1 LTVSE
6 IFERVHN
13 HQCDGVCTHD
23 DLVEYFGFLSL
34 NGFREMQMYQ
44 LFSENAEKKH
54 IQDYYMKHY
63 NQFIKQKEESES
75 DFDSV
80 IPTDWLSHTRFDVDK
95 STKARGVKNAFE
107 LWKEWETESKAVY
120 QKAYSDLTE
129 IGEIAAAEKIKEL
142 VTGVDDE
149 LAMIDTYILSMRSI
163 DYDMVEI
170 YDMQD
175 TIERYYR
182 KKLKKIGKEIVD

>member
-1 LTVSE
+1 
-6 IFERVHN
+6 
-13 HQCDGVCTHD
+13 
-23 DLVEYFGFLSL
+23 
-34 NGFREMQMYQ
+34 
-44 LFSENAEKKH
+44 
-54 IQDYYMKHY
+54 
-63 NQFIKQKEESES
+63 
-75 DFDSV
+75 
-80 IPTDWLSHTRFDVDK
+80 
-95 STKARGVKNAFE
+95 
-107 LWKEWETESKAVY
+107 
-120 QKAYSDLTE
+120 LTE

-142 VTGVDDE
+142 VTDVDDE